1 MVMMMMMVVVMV
13 MMVMVMVTPVMM
25 VPVTRRMGG
34 GGERRQ
40 GHGEAQGERG
50 DQLLGHSSNLLS
62 GRAGSERRARYCR
75 AEDEQKP
82 NETRRRPR

>member
-1 MVMMMMMVVVMV
+1 MVMMVVVVMV
-13 MMVMVMVTPVMM
+13 VMVTPVMM

-62 GRAGSERRARYCR
+62 GRAGSERRAR
-75 AEDEQKP
+75 
-82 NETRRRPR
+82 